1 MKEKDKDQET
11 TKNSPQES
19 KDPGNRR
26 GKNPQII
33 PMRGSE
39 SGIYY
44 EKHSRSKEPLEI
56 KKEDCKLKL

>member
-26 GKNPQII
+26 GKT
-33 PMRGSE
+33 
-39 SGIYY
+39 
-44 EKHSRSKEPLEI
+44 
-56 KKEDCKLKL
+56 LKLSQ